1 MSNCWISFRND
12 SSICFWFISVCS
24 LFDLSSSLSS
34 SFCLITLL
42 SLAAKGLDELVVVA
56 VLLLLCIDI
65 NPSSSSICCLSS
77 MRKIFSCNDKFDG
90 VSFRSIFD
98 GDDDDA
104 FFSSRFSA
112 ASLEIVLLL
121 FSLKAS
127 EIFAFAL
134 CMNTFALLS
143 ASFTFLLAVSNA
155 FVRSNANFSAFAHL
169 ASNSSRF
176 SSIESTRV
184 LAFTMS
190 SFACDCTASSMSSFA
205 LSSCC
210 NRCIFRFIF
219 SICVSIVFFVVSSS
233 SS

>member
-1 MSNCWISFRND
+1 
-12 SSICFWFISVCS
+12 
-24 LFDLSSSLSS
+24 
-34 SFCLITLL
+34 
-42 SLAAKGLDELVVVA
+42 
-56 VLLLLCIDI
+56 
-65 NPSSSSICCLSS
+65 

-219 SICVSIVFFVVSSS
+219 SICCVSIVVFFVVSSFTS
-233 SS
+233 